1 MRKTTREFPVRCY
14 DKSIGYISKE
24 ATDPARS
31 GVGVGGELGSQG
43 RGQKRGLMAGS

>member
-31 GVGVGGELGSQG
+31 GVGVGGNLGVREG
-43 RGQKRGLMAGS
+43 ARREA